1 LGELEWGSRND
12 YRKHAT
18 GCILYCISLSF
29 VPRQLSE
36 HTSLSPPRYS
46 NYNMA
51 SLQLDGVTMDEIM
64 ELYDLIKARKALE
77 ASQSLVITDR
87 LAILVVVYAD

>member
-1 LGELEWGSRND
+1 
-12 YRKHAT
+12 
-18 GCILYCISLSF
+18 
-29 VPRQLSE
+29 
-36 HTSLSPPRYS
+36 
-46 NYNMA
+46 MA